1 LNLKINLLKIISSLF
16 YIHYKMYKMS
26 KMYPDGT
33 ILELGPPHYDPNAPN
48 IKHTMIGPE
57 DLRLNCWGTRQIIS
71 IGHAS
76 PAAEAA
82 ALAGAAEA
90 ARENGG
96 WIGENHEGTI
106 FNLESRQA
114 NEMQRR
120 VHEQHGYTE
129 FRGCKEGEFDLC
141 AFENPLTGDV
151 RAFKRPFI
159 PIGGE
164 DPFLVSMEL
173 TTASHAPEIVRGR
186 ILHPGVLEQPPL
198 MSRAMLDAMH
208 ADPERTRRSGL
219 AGHLSGQFVVPP
231 PSRIYADKK
240 KQADQQKSILKESRK
255 GGKTRT
261 GRARLRSRSRLRS
274 RLRSRSRRR

>member
-1 LNLKINLLKIISSLF
+1 
-16 YIHYKMYKMS
+16 MS
-26 KMYPDGT
+26 NVFPAGT

-48 IKHTMIGPE
+48 IKHTMHHSAYLHMHYLGRP
-57 DLRLNCWGTRQIIS
+57 IIS

-90 ARENGG
+90 ARMADGYEKNRLSDL
-96 WIGENHEGTI
+96 
-106 FNLESRQA
+106 FNLETRKR

-120 VHEQHGYTE
+120 VQDQHGYTE

-141 AFENPLTGDV
+141 VFEIPRTGNV

-159 PIGGE
+159 PIGAE
-164 DPFLVSMEL
+164 NPLLVASREL
-173 TTASHAPEIVRGR
+173 MLASHATEIVRGR
-186 ILHPGVLEQPPL
+186 ILHPGVLEQHPL
-198 MSRAMLDAMH
+198 MSHAMRSAMDAN
-208 ADPERTRRSGL
+208 PERTRRSGL
-219 AGHLSGQFVVPP
+219 AGRVSAEFVVPP

-240 KQADQQKSILKESRK
+240 KQLEQQKLVLKKHAPSSM

-261 GRARLRSRSRLRS
+261 GRARLRHRS
-274 RLRSRSRRR
+274 RSRSRRR

>member
-1 LNLKINLLKIISSLF
+1 MAKL
-16 YIHYKMYKMS
+16 
-26 KMYPDGT
+26 YPAGT

-48 IKHTMIGPE
+48 IKHTMHNSAYLIHMHYLGRP
-57 DLRLNCWGTRQIIS
+57 IIS

-82 ALAGAAEA
+82 SLAGAAEA
-90 ARENGG
+90 ARMLDGIEKNRLS
-96 WIGENHEGTI
+96 HL
-106 FNLESRQA
+106 FNLETRKR

-129 FRGCKEGEFDLC
+129 FMGCKEDDFDLC
-141 AFENPLTGDV
+141 AFENPRTGDV

-159 PIGGE
+159 PIGAEVYGMYREE
-164 DPFLVSMEL
+164 DPLLVSMEL

-186 ILHPGVLEQPPL
+186 ILHPGVLEQHPL
-198 MSRAMLDAMH
+198 MSRAMLDDMH
-208 ADPERTRRSGL
+208 AHPERTRRSGL
-219 AGHLSGQFVVPP
+219 ASFLSGQFVVPP
-231 PSRIYADKK
+231 PSRIYANKK
-240 KQADQQKSILKESRK
+240 KQADQQKSILKDSRK

-261 GRARLRSRSRLRS
+261 GRS